1 MTLKIGTFFV
11 ENGTNSSDYKTNIKS
26 GEVYFGKSGNDQMW
40 SNATGTLY
48 YQGSYWYI
56 PAILSGGQGG
66 DTYNIG
72 ANDYAIIV
80 DGDNGTSDVLN
91 ISSNVSRADRFF
103 TIDNRHLFL
112 GFSYNNTSVLVAD
125 GMNSKGAIEKIS
137 FNDMTFNGSPAS
149 ISTLVDNYSQGN
161 ISFEDAISAGIFNT
175 KSVGVSGATETRS
188 LLDQIY
194 SESNQ
199 DSGSNNQ
206 DTPSI
211 DTLTGLTIG
220 NAYKMEGIRD
230 YDGNLHGYLE
240 NPPTDVITGYK
251 FQGLAD
257 IKSYKRGFSS
267 LKDVAIFTNKYS
279 GRWATINNF
288 SNNKIDFSLHGQGGA
303 TRIVGIYEDPL
314 VTAGIVQKDSDH
326 DGSRTFVND
335 LKLDNLIFK
344 KSFDFDGDGF
354 QEIYFS
360 KVDNTA
366 YLRAVLH
373 LDGNIQYANYQNL
386 DQMTNYLTNHGFA
399 DTVAE
404 IV

>member
-26 GEVYFGKSGNDQMW
+26 GEVYFGKNGNDQMW

-48 YQGSYWYI
+48 YQDSYWYI

-72 ANDYAIIV
+72 TNDYAIIV

-125 GMNSKGAIEKIS
+125 GMNNKGAIEKIS
-137 FNDMTFNGSPAS
+137 FNDMTFNGSPGS

-161 ISFEDAISAGIFNT
+161 ISFEYAISSGVFNT
-175 KSVGVSGATETRS
+175 EVVGVSGATETRS

-199 DSGSNNQ
+199 SSVSDNQ

-211 DTLTGLTIG
+211 DSLTGLTIDST
-220 NAYKMEGIRD
+220 YRMDGIRD
-230 YDGNLHGYLE
+230 YDGNMHGYLG
-240 NPPTDVITGYK
+240 NAPSDVITGYK
-251 FQGLAD
+251 FQGYAYSGD
-257 IKSYKRGFSS
+257 SRYKE
-267 LKDVAIFTNKYS
+267 AIFTNKYS
-279 GRWATINNF
+279 GRWATVEDF
-288 SNNKIDFSLHGQGGA
+288 DDDKIDFLSNGQGGA

-314 VTAGIVQKDSDH
+314 VQAGIVQKDSVF
-326 DGSRTFVND
+326 DGSRTFIND
-335 LKLDNLIFK
+335 LKLDNLILK
-344 KSFDFDGDGF
+344 DSWDYDGDGF

-366 YLRAVLH
+366 YLRAVMH
-373 LDGNIQYANYQNL
+373 KDSNIQYANYQNL
-386 DQMTNYLTNHGFA
+386 DQMTSYLTSHGFA
-399 DTVAE
+399 DDVAL
-404 IV
+404 IA

>member
-91 ISSNVSRADRFF
+91 ISANVSRADRFF

-125 GMNSKGAIEKIS
+125 GMNHKGAIEKIS

-161 ISFEDAISAGIFNT
+161 ISFEYAISSGIFNT
-175 KSVGVSGATETRS
+175 EVVGVSGASETRS
-188 LLDQIY
+188 LLNEIY
-194 SESNQ
+194 NESSQDVASEDTSEPGL
-199 DSGSNNQ
+199 DS
-206 DTPSI
+206 
-211 DTLTGLTIG
+211 LTGITIG
-220 NAYKMEGIRD
+220 KTYKFDSIKD
-230 YDGNLHGYLE
+230 YDGNLHGYLA
-240 NPPTDVITGYK
+240 NTPTDVITGYK
-251 FQGLAD
+251 YQGE
-257 IKSYKRGFSS
+257 I
-267 LKDVAIFTNKYS
+267 DVVGDGYAEAIFTNKFS
-279 GRWATINNF
+279 GRWATV
-288 SNNKIDFSLHGQGGA
+288 SVYDDGEIDFTSHGKGGV
-303 TRIVGIYEDPL
+303 TRIVGIYQDPL
-314 VTAGIVQKDSDH
+314 VAAGVVEKDSVF
-326 DGSRTFVND
+326 DGSRTFIND
-335 LKLDNLIFK
+335 LKLDNLVLKASGDI
-344 KSFDFDGDGF
+344 DGDGF
-354 QEIYFS
+354 QEVYWS

-366 YLRAVLH
+366 YLRAVMH
-373 LDGNIQYANYQNL
+373 ADGNIQYANYQNL
-386 DQMTNYLTNHGFA
+386 DQMTNYLTGHGFA
-399 DTVAE
+399 DYVDLIA
-404 IV
+404 

>member
-91 ISSNVSRADRFF
+91 ISANVSRADTFF

-125 GMNSKGAIEKIS
+125 GMNNKGAIEKIS

-149 ISTLVDNYSQGN
+149 ISTLVENYSQGN
-161 ISFEDAISAGIFNT
+161 ISFEYAISSGLFNT
-175 KSVGVSGATETRS
+175 EVVGVSGATETRS

-199 DSGSNNQ
+199 SSVSDNQ

-211 DTLTGLTIG
+211 DSLTGLTVG
-220 NAYKMEGIRD
+220 NTYKLEGIKD
-230 YDGNLHGYLE
+230 YDGNMHGYLG
-240 NPPTDVITGYK
+240 NAPSDVITGYK
-251 FQGLAD
+251 FQGYAYSGD
-257 IKSYKRGFSS
+257 SRYKE
-267 LKDVAIFTNKYS
+267 AIFTNKYS
-279 GRWATINNF
+279 GRWATVEDF
-288 SNNKIDFSLHGQGGA
+288 DDDKIDFLSNGQGGA

-314 VTAGIVQKDSDH
+314 VKAGIVQKDSVF
-326 DGSRTFVND
+326 DGSRTFIND
-335 LKLDNLIFK
+335 LKLDNLILK
-344 KSFDFDGDGF
+344 DSWDYDGDGF

-366 YLRAVLH
+366 YLRAVMH
-373 LDGNIQYANYQNL
+373 KDSNIQYANYQNL
-386 DQMTNYLTNHGFA
+386 DQMTSYLTSHGFA
-399 DTVAE
+399 DDVAL
-404 IV
+404 IA